1 MTINQ
6 EEKLERV
13 VFEKVLYMA
22 QEEENMKYDGLQ
34 EFPYTHYIQ
43 RAVFLLPN
51 SASNAFFPFLS
62 IRWFLYKTQA

>member
-22 QEEENMKYDGLQ
+22 QEEEKMKYDGLQ
-34 EFPYTHYIQ
+34 EFLYTY
-43 RAVFLLPN
+43 
-51 SASNAFFPFLS
+51 
-62 IRWFLYKTQA
+62 

>member
-22 QEEENMKYDGLQ
+22 QEEEKMKYDGYKSFLI
-34 EFPYTHYIQ
+34 PTSIH

-51 SASNAFFPFLS
+51 SASNAFSPFLS